1 MSVLST
7 HIKYII
13 LIADAC
19 TTQWNDMKMAMK
31 AKMEP
36 DPNRAEQL
44 LAETHYRKNL
54 GSDLTRSPTAGVI
67 WELKEKPCW
76 DEV

>member
-1 MSVLST
+1 
-7 HIKYII
+7 
-13 LIADAC
+13 
-19 TTQWNDMKMAMK
+19 MAMK

-36 DPNRAEQL
+36 DPIRAEQI

-54 GSDLTRSPTAGVI
+54 GSDLSRSPTAGVI

-76 DEV
+76 GEV